1 VRRALALCATVV
13 LGACSYDWSFPDGG
27 GADAGAFTCDGG
39 VFCDTFEES
48 TLSLWDDTKVSSG
61 GTVTIDAVQSAPTP
75 THALLAS
82 HDPLSSP
89 PSSAYAEKT
98 VGKLTSATLSFA
110 IRPDSFDD
118 GGNACVAGIIFVETG
133 SDGGTTDHLTRLLVG
148 KTGSNLQ
155 EEATPNTIVPHL
167 FSQTTPIGTW
177 TNVTLSVAIGGNI
190 TVTYGGQVVQQIPTN
205 AAWVAGQ
212 TRIFVGINFLETPTT
227 APVSVHIDDVRL
239 DGT

>member
-1 VRRALALCATVV
+1 VKRAILLCAL
-13 LGACSYDWSFPDGG
+13 LGACSYDWSFPDAGVDASGG
-27 GADAGAFTCDGG
+27 FGCDGS
-39 VFCDTFEES
+39 VFCDAFEETS
-48 TLSLWDDTKVSSG
+48 LTLWDDTKVSTG
-61 GTVTIDAVQSAPTP
+61 GSVAIDSLQSAPTP
-75 THALLAS
+75 TRALLAS
-82 HDPLSSP
+82 HAPVSAP

-98 VGKLTSATLSFA
+98 VGKLTTATLSFA

-133 SDGGTTDHLTRLLVG
+133 SDGGTTDHLVRLLVG

-155 EEATPNTIVPHL
+155 EEATPNTIVPHT

-177 TNVTLSVAIGGNI
+177 TNVTLSVTLGGNI
-190 TVTYGGQVVQQIPTN
+190 TVTYGGQTVQQIPTS
-205 AAWVAGQ
+205 AAWVAGA

-227 APVSVHIDDVRL
+227 AAVSLHIDDVRL